1 MHLNGNYSHDIKT
14 ITNNFKSSVAST
26 YLSYTQ
32 TNLVTP
38 LYPSAV
44 TGDIVDLSTCYVSIS
59 EVFEELS
66 LLKQ

>member
-26 YLSYTQ
+26 YSSYTQ

-44 TGDIVDLSTCYVSIS
+44 TGDIVD
-59 EVFEELS
+59 
-66 LLKQ
+66 